1 MNKVLTYY
9 LLSIF
14 MLANG
19 ALFTWLFQGTPFAM
33 WRQLIWII
41 GLIILY
47 KTIIYVDIINIKSIL
62 NILSVIFIINVFQAL
77 YAIAVFDF
85 NLVRIGYGFWIY
97 FSGIPFLLFPYFFIE
112 YTKTTGKSSLLFL
125 DLFIYMGM
133 FLTLGLIVDR
143 ISGGI
148 FTKLFLISMSNELLG
163 LLDSGRYCF
172 LCEAP
177 TTFGVYYC
185 FCMFCT
191 LYRLYLS
198 ESNKSKLLLLVI
210 SLSYIVGGWMTGS
223 RQIVLVLGIV
233 FVIIFGF
240 YTLFINDRKSYI
252 TFGIV
257 LLFLSAPYIES
268 FLYSDKAYKERFSS
282 SSVAKDKRSQYW
294 EEGFKENVSD
304 NILIFYLGK
313 AFSLSQGQK
322 AKKGELTGRHYEN
335 TFYSR
340 ISEVGIIGVFLLLV
354 PLYYLLRHW
363 DGFDMFNIGLLSI
376 YLSYLLISYI
386 APNGSHQTT
395 QMVVFIAMG
404 MNLIKH
410 EFTRDKMQLA

>member
-1 MNKVLTYY
+1 
-9 LLSIF
+9 
-14 MLANG
+14 MLGNG

-47 KTIIYVDIINIKSIL
+47 KKIIYVDIFNIKSIL
-62 NILSVIFIINVFQAL
+62 NILGVIFIINVLQAL
-77 YAIAVFDF
+77 YAIAVLDF
-85 NLVRIGYGFWIY
+85 NLVRIGYGFWTY

-112 YTKTTGKSSLLFL
+112 YTKTTGKSRLLFL
-125 DLFIYMGM
+125 DLFIYMGL
-133 FLTLGLIVDR
+133 FLTIGLIVDR

-148 FTKLFLISMSNELLG
+148 FTKLFLISMSNGLLG

-198 ESNKSKLLLLVI
+198 ESNKSKLILLVI
-210 SLSYIVGGWMTGS
+210 SISYIVGGWMTGS

-257 LLFLSAPYIES
+257 LLFLSVPYIES

-304 NILIFYLGK
+304 NILIF
-313 AFSLSQGQK
+313 
-322 AKKGELTGRHYEN
+322 
-335 TFYSR
+335 
-340 ISEVGIIGVFLLLV
+340 
-354 PLYYLLRHW
+354 
-363 DGFDMFNIGLLSI
+363 
-376 YLSYLLISYI
+376 
-386 APNGSHQTT
+386 
-395 QMVVFIAMG
+395 
-404 MNLIKH
+404 
-410 EFTRDKMQLA
+410 